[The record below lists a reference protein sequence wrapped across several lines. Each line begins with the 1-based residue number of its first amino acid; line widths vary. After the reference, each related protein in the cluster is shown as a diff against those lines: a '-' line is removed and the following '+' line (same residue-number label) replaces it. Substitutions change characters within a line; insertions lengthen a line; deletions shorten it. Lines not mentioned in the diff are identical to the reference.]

1 MCWINPANFAL
12 DGTGQGN
19 MFQLMNVSFGMK
31 TSLAAAL
38 ALMCLCAAPSLM
50 NTQAD
55 SKPAIKTQIA
65 TFGGG
70 CFWCLEAFYETFDGV
85 KAVVSGYTG
94 GHKLNPT
101 YKEVCGGDTGHA
113 EVVQIEFDPT
123 KISYA
128 QLLEIFWEIHD
139 PTTLNR
145 QGNDVGTQYRSAI
158 YYHDEA
164 QKKAIEQSLAAAK
177 KKFDKAITTE
187 VAALGKFYVAEEY
200 HQDYFRRN
208 PNAPYC
214 AYVISPKLQK
224 LQKLKKDGFPA
235 KNP

>member
-1 MCWINPANFAL
+1 
-12 DGTGQGN
+12 
-19 MFQLMNVSFGMK
+19 MFQLMNVLFGMK

-50 NTQAD
+50 NSQAD

-177 KKFDKAITTE
+177 KKFDKPITTE

>member
-1 MCWINPANFAL
+1 M
-12 DGTGQGN
+12 DGAGRGN
-19 MFQLMNVSFGMK
+19 IFRPMNVLNRMK
-31 TSLAAAL
+31 ALLAGALVFVCQLASL
-38 ALMCLCAAPSLM
+38 PTM
-50 NTQAD
+50 NAQPVA
-55 SKPAIKTQIA
+55 KPETKTQLA
-65 TFGGG
+65 TLGGG
-70 CFWCLEAFYETFDGV
+70 CFWCLEAFYETFEGV

-94 GHKLNPT
+94 GQTLNPT
-101 YKEVCGGDTGHA
+101 YKQVCNGDTGHA
-113 EVVQIEFDPT
+113 EVVQIEFDPA
-123 KISYA
+123 KISYE

-164 QKKAIEQSLAAAK
+164 QKQAVEKSLAAAK
-177 KKFDKAITTE
+177 KKFDKPITTE

-208 PNAPYC
+208 PNQPYC

-224 LQKLKKDGFPA
+224 LQKLKQDGFPA
-235 KNP
+235 KKS